1 MEGDCKIIYP
11 NKRISIS
18 IHTLRME
25 GDQEHKPL
33 RERVEISI
41 HTLRMEGDAGD
52 VVVLTRLLL
61 FQSTP
66 SAWRVTHGG
75 AGMGDH
81 EPISIHTLRMEGDL
95 QGFQVVTQRRFI
107 SIHTLRM
114 EGDPFRRSWAPRWIY
129 FNPHP
134 PHGG

>member
-41 HTLRMEGDAGD
+41 HTIRMEGDAGD

-66 SAWRVTHGG
+66 SAWRVTLDRIL
-75 AGMGDH
+75 AGKIAR
-81 EPISIHTLRMEGDL
+81 ISIHTLRMEGD
-95 QGFQVVTQRRFI
+95 TTSI
-107 SIHTLRM
+107 S
-114 EGDPFRRSWAPRWIY
+114 PVSWP
-129 FNPHP
+129 
-134 PHGG
+134 